1 MVILDVI
8 EKVSCERHVFHYGL
22 ILEFKGVG
30 SDLCFIQMIEIDLRL
45 EMRQMMIRHPLR
57 CRYFAPRKF
66 RAVTASKVL
75 AGLLRL
81 ASVTLD
87 RNSLT
92 HAYYRTFES

>member
-1 MVILDVI
+1 LVILDVI
-8 EKVSCERHVFHYGL
+8 EKVSCEGHVFHYGL

-81 ASVTLD
+81 V
-87 RNSLT
+87 
-92 HAYYRTFES
+92 